1 MSDSESQSKGLVLVV
16 EDDHDSRDVLCM
28 IIESLGYETVAFP
41 CGEGVLEAI
50 DGRPVVLAMLDVM
63 MPKVDGYQLLE
74 QLRKSGQF
82 KHIPVFMVTAK
93 GEDEE
98 VLKGYK
104 EGADY
109 YIMKPYSSR
118 QVEYGIK
125 MFLEKLSE
133 QKS

>member
-1 MSDSESQSKGLVLVV
+1 MIRDSEKGLILVV

-28 IIESLGYETVAFP
+28 IVESLGYSTIAFP
-41 CGEGVLEAI
+41 SGDGVIDAI
-50 DGRPVVLAMLDVM
+50 QDQPVVLAMIDIM
-63 MPKVDGYQLLE
+63 MPKVDGYQLLDL
-74 QLRKSGQF
+74 LRKEGKF
-82 KHIPVFMVTAK
+82 KSIPVFMVTAK

-118 QVEYGIK
+118 QVEYGLK
-125 MFLEKLSE
+125 MFLEKIS
-133 QKS
+133 S